1 MKALLFCSVEKGF
14 VFCHRW
20 IASFELP
27 SSHLQMNGASVEQE
41 AAAADAETKKEKG
54 VSKATAQKLL
64 AKYKQ
69 LQVAISVVL

>member
-1 MKALLFCSVEKGF
+1 MKSLLFFSVEKGF

-20 IASFELP
+20 IAPFELP
-27 SSHLQMNGASVEQE
+27 LSHLQMNGASVEQE